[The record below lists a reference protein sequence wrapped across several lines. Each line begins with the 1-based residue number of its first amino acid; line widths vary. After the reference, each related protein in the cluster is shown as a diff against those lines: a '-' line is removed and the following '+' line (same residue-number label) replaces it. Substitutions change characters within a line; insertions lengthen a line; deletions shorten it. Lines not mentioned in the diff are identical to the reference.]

1 MANQEVNYY
10 KNKISCRQQAPYE
23 IHAMNVLLFVI
34 QKAAPNLERTRKL
47 ILGACSSV
55 DIISCPFGPYYNIQY
70 LATVNYN

>member
-1 MANQEVNYY
+1 
-10 KNKISCRQQAPYE
+10 
-23 IHAMNVLLFVI
+23 
-34 QKAAPNLERTRKL
+34 LERTRKL